1 MQYLDVLLQ
10 ELGLN
15 PYRKMPN
22 VFAELFSQYGPDD
35 YVGIYEEY
43 RAARTR
49 GGEPMRT
56 LALDT

>member
-1 MQYLDVLLQ
+1 
-10 ELGLN
+10 
-15 PYRKMPN
+15 
-22 VFAELFSQYGPDD
+22 
-35 YVGIYEEY
+35 VGIYEEY